1 MGITA
6 GEKVISL
13 LFHLFRLF
21 YRLKQVFTHGLITPS
36 PKGAIFKKMIWVRLG
51 TILLIP
57 FIYKEVNNIYV
68 VASDILST
76 SRMFYSFLRQINGM
90 TIAIIGSLLSLTLFA
105 ILAIN
110 YVFVDRLL
118 LDDAQSLSL
127 DAAHRIKKELFSDN
141 TNAFVSLKSRT
152 TEIVDDTSLN
162 KALITLSETLNGQ
175 TDARQLPVFTPQP
188 LVGAPKL
195 KEFFDKKINSDAYL
209 NHLNNY
215 AIFLPSGQV
224 YFPENVYDKPSLRKL
239 YSSSYVIVSSV
250 QNVFIKAKYLY
261 SYREKQDAVY
271 TRHFIPLI
279 EKGEVVAV
287 VMLEALQTGA
297 GEKIASAVS
306 NAVSLTT
313 IAGLPIVFL
322 VLYLVWNQLR
332 ESLRAQK
339 EISYLSHHDKLTG
352 LPNRVGFYQALDPI
366 IRSNLISK
374 KEFAM
379 VMVDLD
385 GFHKINDEIGHSEGD
400 KILVTVVNR
409 IKSTHVKIEILARL
423 SSDEFVMILPD
434 VVSAQEAAD
443 YAEQFKKALAEPY
456 ELNGDEIICTV
467 SMGIAFGPDEDVE
480 GESLLKN
487 AKLALYRA
495 KEEGGNTFRFFEPD
509 MDRALQKRRRLEKSL
524 IHAIKREE
532 FELYYQP
539 QVELCG
545 RAITGYEALLRWN
558 HPELGMVSPG
568 EFIPALEETKMI
580 VEVGEYVLRRAC
592 REALQWSNNEKVAVN
607 LSAVQFEH
615 QNVPEMVAKAL
626 LDTGLPAERLELEI
640 TESILI
646 SDPDMAIQML
656 GELKDLGVNIAM
668 DDFGTGYSSLS
679 YISKIE
685 FDKIKIDRS
694 FVSSIQTD
702 ERARAIITTV
712 IGLGRTLDIM
722 ITAEG
727 IETQEQLLLIQA
739 AGCHFGQ
746 GFLFG
751 RPMPLSDIM
760 SNKGD
765 QSQVA

>member
-1 MGITA
+1 
-6 GEKVISL
+6 
-13 LFHLFRLF
+13 
-21 YRLKQVFTHGLITPS
+21 
-36 PKGAIFKKMIWVRLG
+36 
-51 TILLIP
+51 
-57 FIYKEVNNIYV
+57 
-68 VASDILST
+68 
-76 SRMFYSFLRQINGM
+76 MFYSFLRQINGM

-141 TNAFVSLKSRT
+141 KNAFVTLNSRT

-175 TDARQLPVFTPQP
+175 TDARQLPVFTPHP
-188 LVGAPKL
+188 LMGAPKL

-209 NHLNNY
+209 NQLNNY

-224 YFPENVYDKPSLRKL
+224 YFPENVYNKPSLRKL

-339 EISYLSHHDKLTG
+339 EISFLSHHDKLTG

-366 IRSNLISK
+366 IRSNLFSK

-400 KILVTVVNR
+400 KILVSVVNR

-443 YAEQFKKALAEPY
+443 YAELFKKALAEPY

-467 SMGIAFGPDEDVE
+467 SMGIAFGPDEDIE

>member
-1 MGITA
+1 
-6 GEKVISL
+6 
-13 LFHLFRLF
+13 
-21 YRLKQVFTHGLITPS
+21 
-36 PKGAIFKKMIWVRLG
+36 MIWVRLG

-90 TIAIIGSLLSLTLFA
+90 TIAIIGSLLSVTLLA

-127 DAAHRIKKELFSDN
+127 DAAQRIKKELFSDN
-141 TNAFVSLKSRT
+141 KNAFVSLNSRT
-152 TEIVDDTSLN
+152 TEIVDDSSLN

-175 TDARQLPVFTPQP
+175 TDARQLPVFTPYP

-209 NHLNNY
+209 NQLNNY

-224 YFPENVYDKPSLRKL
+224 YFPENVYNKPSLRKL
-239 YSSSYVIVSSV
+239 YSTSYVIVSSV

-313 IAGLPIVFL
+313 IAGLPVVFL

-339 EISYLSHHDKLTG
+339 EISFLSHHDKLTG

-400 KILVTVVNR
+400 KILVSVVNR

-423 SSDEFVMILPD
+423 SSDEFVMILPN
-434 VVSAQEAAD
+434 VSSAQEAAD
-443 YAEQFKKALAEPY
+443 FAELFNKALA
-456 ELNGDEIICTV
+456 
-467 SMGIAFGPDEDVE
+467 
-480 GESLLKN
+480 
-487 AKLALYRA
+487 
-495 KEEGGNTFRFFEPD
+495 
-509 MDRALQKRRRLEKSL
+509 
-524 IHAIKREE
+524 
-532 FELYYQP
+532 
-539 QVELCG
+539 
-545 RAITGYEALLRWN
+545 
-558 HPELGMVSPG
+558 
-568 EFIPALEETKMI
+568 
-580 VEVGEYVLRRAC
+580 
-592 REALQWSNNEKVAVN
+592 
-607 LSAVQFEH
+607 
-615 QNVPEMVAKAL
+615 
-626 LDTGLPAERLELEI
+626 
-640 TESILI
+640 
-646 SDPDMAIQML
+646 
-656 GELKDLGVNIAM
+656 
-668 DDFGTGYSSLS
+668 
-679 YISKIE
+679 
-685 FDKIKIDRS
+685 
-694 FVSSIQTD
+694 
-702 ERARAIITTV
+702 
-712 IGLGRTLDIM
+712 
-722 ITAEG
+722 
-727 IETQEQLLLIQA
+727 
-739 AGCHFGQ
+739 
-746 GFLFG
+746 
-751 RPMPLSDIM
+751 
-760 SNKGD
+760 
-765 QSQVA
+765 

>member
-1 MGITA
+1 
-6 GEKVISL
+6 
-13 LFHLFRLF
+13 
-21 YRLKQVFTHGLITPS
+21 
-36 PKGAIFKKMIWVRLG
+36 
-51 TILLIP
+51 
-57 FIYKEVNNIYV
+57 
-68 VASDILST
+68 
-76 SRMFYSFLRQINGM
+76 
-90 TIAIIGSLLSLTLFA
+90 
-105 ILAIN
+105 
-110 YVFVDRLL
+110 
-118 LDDAQSLSL
+118 
-127 DAAHRIKKELFSDN
+127 
-141 TNAFVSLKSRT
+141 
-152 TEIVDDTSLN
+152 
-162 KALITLSETLNGQ
+162 
-175 TDARQLPVFTPQP
+175 
-188 LVGAPKL
+188 
-195 KEFFDKKINSDAYL
+195 
-209 NHLNNY
+209 
-215 AIFLPSGQV
+215 
-224 YFPENVYDKPSLRKL
+224 
-239 YSSSYVIVSSV
+239 
-250 QNVFIKAKYLY
+250 
-261 SYREKQDAVY
+261 
-271 TRHFIPLI
+271 
-279 EKGEVVAV
+279 
-287 VMLEALQTGA
+287 
-297 GEKIASAVS
+297 
-306 NAVSLTT
+306 
-313 IAGLPIVFL
+313 
-322 VLYLVWNQLR
+322 
-332 ESLRAQK
+332 
-339 EISYLSHHDKLTG
+339 
-352 LPNRVGFYQALDPI
+352 
-366 IRSNLISK
+366 
-374 KEFAM
+374 M